1 MPASAE
7 DSQDG
12 EAGQGGRTSAI
23 ALSYAKKDRAPIVVA
38 KGYGAVADSIVQR
51 ARDSGL
57 YVHASPDLV
66 KLLMHVDLDAQIPP
80 QLYVAVAEVLAWLY
94 RLEPAESGL
103 DSTPTPASTPTS
115 VR

>member
-1 MPASAE
+1 MPPSAVD
-7 DSQDG
+7 DSSS
-12 EAGQGGRTSAI
+12 AQGLPGRPSAI
-23 ALSYAKKDRAPIVVA
+23 ALSYANKDRAPIVVA

-51 ARDSGL
+51 ARESGL

-94 RLEPAESGL
+94 RLEPAEPGP
-103 DSTPTPASTPTS
+103 DSISIS
-115 VR
+115 RR